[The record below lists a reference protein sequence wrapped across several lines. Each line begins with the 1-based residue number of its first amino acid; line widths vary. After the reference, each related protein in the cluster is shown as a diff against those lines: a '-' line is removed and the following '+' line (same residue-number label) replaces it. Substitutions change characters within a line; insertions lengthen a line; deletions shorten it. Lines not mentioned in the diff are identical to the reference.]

1 MPAAPRLVDGD
12 RPGDLPPVGWS
23 RTAFLAVGLLP
34 TFWLMRRMPIGFFYM
49 FGFWTAVGS
58 AVLLVGALIW
68 QRREPWLRRVV
79 PVLIAGI
86 PVGLALLAMIGASRA
101 DARGERLP
109 LTDTQVRALALAGQ
123 AGLAIWVARRT
134 RHGGHGV
141 VELVVVYAAALATI
155 SIRVTVGQ
163 NLPGWWFVPLVAVIA
178 VRMATLPEAVT
189 HRSGPESNDGGFVR
203 VACGFVVIV
212 GALALQARIM
222 SRPSG
227 LVALVAAF
235 VVGLGL
241 LVLRR
246 RPSPLIGGVGVTT
259 AVVLFAPVL
268 FAVALLMPSLAGARY
283 LLEIGFRH
291 EPVGLAL
298 EGGRPVTGGY
308 QRWYATT
315 LAEPAAVAAITDA
328 FRVPPVSAWPDADGH
343 GVTGL
348 LFGYRIESRYH
359 PEPGVCRAAPG
370 CVIVTVRRST
380 D

>member
-12 RPGDLPPVGWS
+12 RPRDLPLVGRS
-23 RTAFLAVGLLP
+23 RSAFLAVGLLP

-49 FGFWTAVGS
+49 FGFWTALGS

-68 QRREPWLRRVV
+68 QRREPMLHKVV

-86 PVGLALLAMIGASRA
+86 PIGLLLLAMIGVSRA

-109 LTDTQVRALALAGQ
+109 LTDSQVRALALAVQ
-123 AGLAIWVARRT
+123 AGLVIWVARRT
-134 RHGGHGV
+134 RHAGHRV
-141 VELVVVYAAALATI
+141 VERVVVYAAALATI

-163 NLPGWWFVPLVAVIA
+163 NLPAWWFVPLVAVIA
-178 VRMATLPEAVT
+178 VRMATLPDAVAPRPGT
-189 HRSGPESNDGGFVR
+189 DSSDGGFVR
-203 VACGFVVIV
+203 AACGFVVIV

-227 LVALVAAF
+227 LVALVGAF

-246 RPSPLIGGVGVTT
+246 RPSPLVGGVAVTT
-259 AVVLFAPVL
+259 AVVLFVPVL
-268 FAVALLMPSLAGARY
+268 FVVALLMPSLAGARY

-315 LAEPAAVAAITDA
+315 LADSAAIAAVNNA

-348 LFGYRIESRYH
+348 LFGYRIESRYN
-359 PEPGVCRAAPG
+359 PEPGVCRAGPG
-370 CVIVTVRRST
+370 CVVVTVRRST